1 MRFKLFAAALLAA
14 ASPLAAQISAPLA
27 TRTVADEPAFSADQM
42 RAHVEFLA
50 DDLLEGRDAGT
61 RGYDIAAL
69 YVASRFDALGLKP
82 GGSKGWY
89 QPIEFARAR
98 FTKDS
103 PATITIGGTAF
114 PNGVDVMM
122 TANAREPEQLV
133 EAPAVFVGYGLDSPV
148 HGFDDYS
155 GIDVRGKIVVLL
167 YGVPEGRT
175 SSEIAAHLS
184 SEKARMAARRGAIGV
199 ITLATPKLTSQ
210 MPWKRLAATSSSSRY
225 VWVGSDGKPWSPA
238 PEIRA
243 NAFVHGPAAEAL
255 FAGAPMNLKRV
266 LDAAAR
272 KGAMPHGFALK
283 APVRVERHS
292 VVETIASPNVLG
304 VIPGS
309 DPLLA
314 KEVVMITAHLDHDGV
329 DPKAEGDK
337 VYNGAMDNAAGI
349 ATMLEV
355 ARAFAESKDRP
366 KRTIVFAAVTAEED
380 GLLGSQ
386 YLAKHPL
393 VPAGGRVAG
402 VVNLDMPVL
411 TYDFSDVI
419 AFGGEHST
427 LGPIADRAVAKAG
440 IRVSPDPMPEQGIF
454 TRSDHYS
461 FVVEGVPSIMLATG
475 FAGEGREKFMG
486 FLSKT
491 YHRPNDDLTQPFN
504 WQAGAKF
511 ARINYLIAREIADG
525 AEAPRWYAGNFFG
538 DTFAPGAQKAP
549 APAKPKVK

>member
-1 MRFKLFAAALLAA
+1 MIRQLCAAALLAA
-14 ASPLAAQISAPLA
+14 ASPLAAQTA
-27 TRTVADEPAFSADQM
+27 ADEPAFSPDQM

-89 QPIEFARAR
+89 QPIDFARAR
-98 FTKDS
+98 FRKDA

-114 PNGVDVMM
+114 PNGIDVMM
-122 TANAREPEQLV
+122 TADAREPDQLL
-133 EAPAVFVGYGLDSPV
+133 EADAVFVGYGLDSPA

-155 GIDVRGKIVVLL
+155 GIDVRGKFVVLL
-167 YGVPEGRT
+167 SGVPEGRT
-175 SSEIAAHLS
+175 SSEIAAHLG
-184 SEKARMAARRGAIGV
+184 SEKARMAERRGAVGV
-199 ITLATPKLTSQ
+199 ITIPTRAFLAST
-210 MPWKRLAATSSSSRY
+210 PWKRLAGYSASSRY
-225 VWVGSDGKPWSPA
+225 VWIGKDGKPWSAA

-243 NAFVHGPAAEAL
+243 TAYAHGTAAEAL
-255 FAGAPMNLKRV
+255 FAGARMNLRRV

-272 KGAMPHGFALK
+272 KGTMPGGFALK
-283 APVRVERHS
+283 APVRIERHS
-292 VVETIASPNVLG
+292 MVEKISSANVLG
-304 VIPGS
+304 TIPGS
-309 DPLLA
+309 DPALA

-329 DPKAEGDK
+329 DPRLEGDK
-337 VYNGAMDNAAGI
+337 IYNGAMDNAAGI

-355 ARAFAESKDRP
+355 ARAFAEGKVRP
-366 KRTIVFAAVTAEED
+366 KRTVVFAAVTAEED

-427 LGPIADRAVAKAG
+427 LGPIADRAVTRAG

-475 FAGEGREKFMG
+475 FAGEGREKFMN
-486 FLSKT
+486 FLTKT
-491 YHRPNDDLTQPFN
+491 YHRPHDDLSQAFN
-504 WQAGAKF
+504 WQAGARF

-538 DTFAPGAQKAP
+538 NTFAPTAPKAP
-549 APAKPKVK
+549 APVRPKAK

>member
-1 MRFKLFAAALLAA
+1 MHYKLFAAALLAA
-14 ASPLAAQISAPLA
+14 ASPLAAQTAA
-27 TRTVADEPAFSADQM
+27 AQTTADEPAFSPDQV

-82 GGSKGWY
+82 GGDKGWY
-89 QPIEFARAR
+89 QPIEFARAK
-98 FTKDS
+98 FKKDA
-103 PATITIGGTAF
+103 PATITIGATAF
-114 PNGVDVMM
+114 QNGVDVMM
-122 TANAREPEQLV
+122 TANAREPDLLL
-133 EAPAVFVGYGLDSPV
+133 EAPAVFVGYGLDSPA

-167 YGVPEGRT
+167 SGVPEGRT
-175 SSEIAAHLS
+175 SSEIAAHLG
-184 SEKARMAARRGAIGV
+184 SEKTRMAERRGAIGV
-199 ITLATPKLTSQ
+199 ITVPTRAFLTTT
-210 MPWKRLAATSSSSRY
+210 PWKRLAGYASSSRY
-225 VWVGSDGKPWSPA
+225 VWIGKDGKPWSPA
-238 PEIRA
+238 PGVRA
-243 NAFVHGPAAEAL
+243 SAYAHGPAADAL
-255 FAGAPMNLKRV
+255 FAGAPKSLARV

-283 APVRVERHS
+283 APVRIERHS
-292 VVETIASPNVLG
+292 AVEKIASSNVLG

-309 DPLLA
+309 DPTLA
-314 KEVVMITAHLDHDGV
+314 KEAVMITAHLDHDGV
-329 DPKAEGDK
+329 DPKLEGDK
-337 VYNGAMDNAAGI
+337 IYNGAMDNAAGI

-355 ARAFAESKDRP
+355 ARAFAEGKEKPR
-366 KRTIVFAAVTAEED
+366 RTVIFAAVTAEED

-440 IRVSPDPMPEQGIF
+440 IKVSPDPMPEQGIF

-486 FLSKT
+486 FLNKT
-491 YHRPNDDLTQPFN
+491 YHRPGDDLSQAFN

-511 ARINYLIAREIADG
+511 AKINYLIAREIADG

-538 DTFAPGAQKAP
+538 DTFARNAPKAP
-549 APAKPKVK
+549 RSAGAGARK

>member
-1 MRFKLFAAALLAA
+1 MRFKLFAAAMLAA
-14 ASPLAAQISAPLA
+14 ASPLAAQ
-27 TRTVADEPAFSADQM
+27 TTADEPVFSPDQV

-89 QPIEFARAR
+89 QPIDFARAKYK
-98 FTKDS
+98 KDA

-114 PNGVDVMM
+114 QNGVDVMM
-122 TANAREPEQLV
+122 TANAREPDQLV
-133 EAPAVFVGYGLDSPV
+133 EASAVFVGYGLDSPA

-155 GIDVRGKIVVLL
+155 GIDVRGKVVVLL
-167 YGVPEGRT
+167 SGVPEGRT

-184 SEKARMAARRGAIGV
+184 SEKARMAERRGAVGV
-199 ITLATPKLTSQ
+199 ITIPTRAFLAST
-210 MPWKRLAATSSSSRY
+210 PWKRLAGYSASSRY
-225 VWVGSDGKPWSPA
+225 VWIGKDGKPWSSA

-243 NAFVHGPAAEAL
+243 SAYAHGPAAEAL
-255 FAGAPMNLKRV
+255 FAGARMNLKRV

-272 KGAMPHGFALK
+272 KGAMPRGFALK
-283 APVRVERHS
+283 PPVRIERHS
-292 VVETIASPNVLG
+292 IVEKIASPNVLG

-309 DPLLA
+309 HPVLA

-355 ARAFAESKDRP
+355 ARAFAEGKDKPR
-366 KRTIVFAAVTAEED
+366 RTMVFAAVTAEED

-411 TYDFSDVI
+411 TYDFTDVI

-427 LGPIADRAVAKAG
+427 LGPIASRAAAKAG
-440 IRVSPDPMPEQGIF
+440 IAVSPDPMPEQGIF

-475 FAGEGREKFMG
+475 FAGEGREKFMA
-486 FLSKT
+486 FLTKT
-491 YHRPNDDLTQPFN
+491 YHRPNDDLSQGFN
-504 WQAGAKF
+504 WQAGARF

-525 AEAPRWYAGNFFG
+525 VEAPRWYAGNFFG
-538 DTFAPGAQKAP
+538 DTFAKGSPTAP
-549 APAKPKVK
+549 APAKPKGK

>member
-1 MRFKLFAAALLAA
+1 MRHILLAA
-14 ASPLAAQISAPLA
+14 ACLAAAAPLAAQTAE
-27 TRTVADEPAFSADQM
+27 EPAFSPDRV

-89 QPIEFARAR
+89 QPIDFVRAR
-98 FTKDS
+98 FKEGA
-103 PATITIGGTAF
+103 PAALTIGGKPFA
-114 PNGVDVMM
+114 NGGDVMM
-122 TANAREPEQLV
+122 TAFPREADQIV
-133 EAPAVFVGYGLDSPV
+133 EAPAVFVGYGLDSPE

-167 YGVPEGRT
+167 YGAPEGRT
-175 SSEIAAHLS
+175 SSEIAAHLN
-184 SEKARMAARRGAIGV
+184 SEKAEMAARRGAIGV
-199 ITLATPKLTSQ
+199 ITLATPKLTGQ
-210 MPWKRLAATSSSSRY
+210 MPWSRFATFASNSRY
-225 VWVGSDGKPWSPA
+225 VWVGADGKPFSSA

-243 NAFVHGPAAEAL
+243 TAYAHGPAAEAL
-255 FAGAPMNLKRV
+255 FAGAPMSWKRV
-266 LDAAAR
+266 LAAAAR
-272 KGAMPHGFALK
+272 KGAMPRGFALK
-283 APVRVERHS
+283 APVRLERHS
-292 VVETIASPNVLG
+292 VIEKMASPNVIG
-304 VIPGS
+304 MIPGS
-309 DPLLA
+309 DPVLA

-329 DPKAEGDK
+329 DPKLEGDK
-337 VYNGAMDNAAGI
+337 IYNGAMDNAAGI

-355 ARAFAESKDRP
+355 ARAFAEGKARP
-366 KRTIVFAAVTAEED
+366 KRTVMFAAVTAEED

-393 VPAGGRVAG
+393 VPAGGKVAA

-427 LGPIADRAVAKAG
+427 LGPIASRAAAKAG
-440 IRVSPDPMPEQGIF
+440 IEVSPDPMPEQGVF

-486 FLSKT
+486 FLTKT
-491 YHRPNDDLTQPFN
+491 YHRPHDDLSQDFD

-525 AEAPRWYAGNFFG
+525 AEAPRWYAKNFFG
-538 DTFAPGAQKAP
+538 DTFAKGAPKAP
-549 APAKPKVK
+549 APAEAKAAKAKSK

>member
-1 MRFKLFAAALLAA
+1 MHLKLAVAALLAA
-14 ASPLAAQISAPLA
+14 ASPLAAQ
-27 TRTVADEPAFSADQM
+27 TTEEPVFSPEQV

-69 YVASRFDALGLKP
+69 YVASRFEALGLKP
-82 GGSKGWY
+82 GGTQDWY
-89 QPIEFARAR
+89 QPIEFARAK
-98 FTKDS
+98 FKTDA
-103 PATITIGGTAF
+103 PAALTIGGTVF
-114 PNGVDVMM
+114 QNGVDVMM
-122 TANAREPEQLV
+122 TANPREPDQVL
-133 EAPAVFVGYGLDSPV
+133 AADTVFVGYGLDSPA

-167 YGVPEGRT
+167 SGVPEGRT

-184 SEKARMAARRGAIGV
+184 SEKARMAERRGAIGV
-199 ITLATPKLTSQ
+199 ITVPTRAFLAST
-210 MPWKRLAATSSSSRY
+210 PWKRLAGYSASSRY
-225 VWVGSDGKPWSPA
+225 VWIGKDDQPWSAA
-238 PEIRA
+238 PGIRA
-243 NAFVHGPAAEAL
+243 TAYAHGPAAEAL
-255 FAGAPMNLKRV
+255 FAGAPMKLKRV

-272 KGAMPHGFALK
+272 KGAMPRGFALK
-283 APVRVERHS
+283 APVRLERHS
-292 VVETIASPNVLG
+292 LVEKMISPNVLG

-309 DPLLA
+309 DPALA

-329 DPKAEGDK
+329 DSKLEGDK
-337 VYNGAMDNAAGI
+337 IYNGAMDNAVGI
-349 ATMLEV
+349 ATMIEV
-355 ARAFAESKDRP
+355 ARAFAEGKARP
-366 KRTIVFAAVTAEED
+366 KRTLVFAAVTAEED

-393 VPAGGRVAG
+393 VPAGGKVAA

-411 TYDFSDVI
+411 TYDFTDVI

-427 LGPIADRAVAKAG
+427 LGPIASRAAAKAG
-440 IRVSPDPMPEQGIF
+440 IAVSPDPMPEQGIF

-475 FAGEGREKFMG
+475 FAGEGRAKFMD
-486 FLSKT
+486 FLTKT
-491 YHRPNDDLTQPFN
+491 YHRPHDDLSQAFN

-525 AEAPRWYAGNFFG
+525 AEAPRWYAGDFFG
-538 DTFAPGAQKAP
+538 DTFAKGAPKAS
-549 APAKPKVK
+549 APTAAKAKGK

>member
-1 MRFKLFAAALLAA
+1 MRHILLTAALLAA
-14 ASPLAAQISAPLA
+14 ASPLAAQTAASP
-27 TRTVADEPAFSADQM
+27 ADEPPFSPEQV

-69 YVASRFDALGLKP
+69 YVASRFDALGLTP
-82 GGSKGWY
+82 GGTKGWY
-89 QPIEFARAR
+89 QPIEFVRAK
-98 FTKDS
+98 FKDGA
-103 PATITIGGTAF
+103 PATVTIGGKPF
-114 PNGVDVMM
+114 DNGTDVMM
-122 TANAREPEQLV
+122 TAFPREADQLV
-133 EAPAVFVGYGLDSPV
+133 EAPAVFVGYGLDSPE

-167 YGVPEGRT
+167 YGTPEART
-175 SSEIAAHLS
+175 SSEIAAHLN
-184 SEKARMAARRGAIGV
+184 SEKGKMAARRGAIGV
-199 ITLATPKLTSQ
+199 ITLVTPKLTSQ
-210 MPWKRLAATSSSSRY
+210 MPWKRLAAMSASSRY
-225 VWVGSDGKPWSPA
+225 VWVGTDGKPFSSA

-243 NAFVHGPAAEAL
+243 TAYAHGPAAEAL
-255 FAGAPMNLKRV
+255 FAGAPMSWKRV
-266 LDAAAR
+266 LAAAAR

-283 APVRVERHS
+283 APIRVERHS
-292 VVETIASPNVLG
+292 VVEKMISPNVVG
-304 VIPGS
+304 VIPGA
-309 DPLLA
+309 DPVLA
-314 KEVVMITAHLDHDGV
+314 KEVVMLTAHLDHDGV
-329 DPKAEGDK
+329 DPKLEGDK

-355 ARAFAESKDRP
+355 ARAFAEGKEKPR
-366 KRTIVFAAVTAEED
+366 RTIMFAAVTAEED

-393 VPAGGRVAG
+393 APAGGKIAA

-411 TYDFSDVI
+411 TYDFTDVV

-427 LGPIADRAVAKAG
+427 LGPIASRASAKAG
-440 IRVSPDPMPEQGIF
+440 IKVSPDPLPEQGIF

-491 YHRPNDDLTQPFN
+491 YHRPQDDLSQPFN

-511 ARINYLIAREIADG
+511 AKINYLIAREIAD
-525 AEAPRWYAGNFFG
+525 APDAPRWYAKDFFG
-538 DTFAPGAQKAP
+538 DTFAPNAPKAP
-549 APAKPKVK
+549 KPASTGARK

>member
-1 MRFKLFAAALLAA
+1 MHRKLFAAALLAA
-14 ASPLAAQISAPLA
+14 ASPLAAQTA
-27 TRTVADEPAFSADQM
+27 TEEPAFSPDQV

-89 QPIEFARAR
+89 QPIDFARAKFR
-98 FTKDS
+98 KDA
-103 PATITIGGTAF
+103 PATITIGGTVF
-114 PNGVDVMM
+114 RNGVDVMM
-122 TANAREPEQLV
+122 TANAREPDQLV
-133 EAPAVFVGYGLDSPV
+133 EAPAAFVGYGLDSPA

-155 GIDVRGKIVVLL
+155 GIDVRGKVVVVLA
-167 YGVPEGRT
+167 GVPEGRT

-184 SEKARMAARRGAIGV
+184 SEKTRMAERRGAIGV
-199 ITLATPKLTSQ
+199 ITVPTRAFLTNT
-210 MPWKRLAATSSSSRY
+210 PWKRLAGYSASSRY
-225 VWVGSDGKPWSPA
+225 VWIGTDGKPWSSA

-243 NAFVHGPAAEAL
+243 TAYAHGPAAEAL
-255 FAGAPMNLKRV
+255 FAGAPMNLTRV
-266 LDAAAR
+266 LDAAAK

-283 APVRVERHS
+283 APVRIERHS
-292 VVETIASPNVLG
+292 EVEKIASSNVLG

-309 DPLLA
+309 DPTLA

-329 DPKAEGDK
+329 DPKLEGDK

-355 ARAFAESKDRP
+355 ARAFAEGKDKP
-366 KRTIVFAAVTAEED
+366 KRTVVFAAVTAEED

-411 TYDFSDVI
+411 TYDFTDVI

-440 IRVSPDPMPEQGIF
+440 IKVSPDPMPEQGIF

-486 FLSKT
+486 FLTKT
-491 YHRPNDDLTQPFN
+491 YHRPNDDMSQAFN

-511 ARINYLIAREIADG
+511 AKINYLIAREIADG
-525 AEAPRWYAGNFFG
+525 AEAPRWYADDFFG
-538 DTFAPGAQKAP
+538 DTFAKGAPKAP
-549 APAKPKVK
+549 APAKPAKPKGK

>member
-1 MRFKLFAAALLAA
+1 MRRKLFAAALLAA
-14 ASPLAAQISAPLA
+14 ASPLAAQTA
-27 TRTVADEPAFSADQM
+27 TPPADEPAFSPDQV

-89 QPIEFARAR
+89 QPIEFARAKFR
-98 FTKDS
+98 KDA
-103 PATITIGGTAF
+103 PATITIGGTVF
-114 PNGVDVMM
+114 QNGVDVMM
-122 TANAREPEQLV
+122 TANAREADQLLV
-133 EAPAVFVGYGLDSPV
+133 ADTVFVGYGLDSPG

-167 YGVPEGRT
+167 SGVPEGRT

-184 SEKARMAARRGAIGV
+184 SEKARMAERRGAIGV
-199 ITLATPKLTSQ
+199 ITVATRAFLAST
-210 MPWKRLAATSSSSRY
+210 PWKRLAGYSSSSRY
-225 VWVGSDGKPWSPA
+225 VWIGTDGKPWSSA

-243 NAFVHGPAAEAL
+243 TAYANGPAAEAL
-255 FAGAPMNLKRV
+255 FKGAPMTLKRV

-272 KGAMPHGFALK
+272 KGSMPRGFALK
-283 APVRVERHS
+283 APVRLERHS
-292 VVETIASPNVLG
+292 VVEKIASSNVLG
-304 VIPGS
+304 MIPGS
-309 DPLLA
+309 DPVLA
-314 KEVVMITAHLDHDGV
+314 KEVVMITAHLDHEGV
-329 DPKAEGDK
+329 DPKLEGDK
-337 VYNGAMDNAAGI
+337 IYNGAMDNAAGI

-355 ARAFAESKDRP
+355 ARAFAEGKEKP
-366 KRTIVFAAVTAEED
+366 KRTVVFAAVTAEED

-393 VPAGGRVAG
+393 VPAGGKVAA

-440 IRVSPDPMPEQGIF
+440 IKVSPDPMPEQGIF

-486 FLSKT
+486 FLTKT
-491 YHRPNDDLTQPFN
+491 YHRPSDDLSQPFN

-511 ARINYLIAREIADG
+511 ARINYLIAREIAEG
-525 AEAPRWYAGNFFG
+525 AEAPRWYAKDFFG
-538 DTFAPGAQKAP
+538 DTFSPNQPKTPRP
-549 APAKPKVK
+549 AGTGTRK

>member
-1 MRFKLFAAALLAA
+1 MRHILLAA
-14 ASPLAAQISAPLA
+14 ACLAAAPLAAQTAE
-27 TRTVADEPAFSADQM
+27 EPAFSPEQV

-89 QPIEFARAR
+89 QPIEFARAKFR
-98 FTKDS
+98 KDE

-114 PNGVDVMM
+114 QNGVDVMM
-122 TANAREPEQLV
+122 TANSREPDQVL
-133 EAPAVFVGYGLDSPV
+133 AADTVFVGYGLDSPT

-167 YGVPEGRT
+167 SGVPAGRT

-184 SEKARMAARRGAIGV
+184 SEKARMAERRGAIGV
-199 ITLATPKLTSQ
+199 ITVPTRAFLANT
-210 MPWKRLAATSSSSRY
+210 PWKQLAGYSAASRY
-225 VWVGSDGKPWSPA
+225 VWIGKDGKPWSSAPA
-238 PEIRA
+238 IRA
-243 NAFVHGPAAEAL
+243 TAYAHGPVAEAL
-255 FAGAPMNLKRV
+255 FAGSRTNLKRV
-266 LDAAAR
+266 LDAAAH
-272 KGAMPHGFALK
+272 KGAMPRGFALK
-283 APVRVERHS
+283 APVRIERHS
-292 VVETIASPNVLG
+292 SVETIASSNVLG
-304 VIPGS
+304 MIPGS
-309 DPLLA
+309 DPALA
-314 KEVVMITAHLDHDGV
+314 GEVVMITAHLDHDGV
-329 DPKAEGDK
+329 DPKLEGDK

-355 ARAFAESKDRP
+355 ARVFAEGKARP
-366 KRTIVFAAVTAEED
+366 KRTVVFAAVTAEED

-393 VPAGGRVAG
+393 VPAGGKVAA

-427 LGPIADRAVAKAG
+427 LGPIASRAAAKAG
-440 IRVSPDPMPEQGIF
+440 IAVSPDPMPDQGIF

-486 FLSKT
+486 FLTKT
-491 YHRPNDDLTQPFN
+491 YHRPSDDLSQAFN

-511 ARINYLIAREIADG
+511 AKINYLIARAIADG
-525 AEAPRWYAGNFFG
+525 TEAPRWYVGDFFG
-538 DTFAPGAQKAP
+538 DTFAKGAPKAP
-549 APAKPKVK
+549 ARPKTTKAKSK